1 MIWEGSHIMRK
12 RNLGYMGSSWDIM
25 MIRLKSSPHVFFS
38 FFWGLTYGSKI
49 NGLQEDIAV
58 NIEILVQLITMICT
72 TIMHL
77 FWIIMI

>member
-12 RNLGYMGSSWDIM
+12 RNLGSSWD
-25 MIRLKSSPHVFFS
+25 KSSPHVFFP
-38 FFWGLTYGSKI
+38 FFWGLTYGKI